1 MFCENRIVIAFD
13 FLIAPCIPQ
22 IGLHADRLHIVCK
35 FPDMIPQTAVLKV
48 DASAVV
54 LFDLSLIHISRTPL
68 HDHVRL
74 KYKWSDSQVVIR
86 FVILQIL
93 LAVVAY
99 LIVA

>member
-48 DASAVV
+48 DASAVI
-54 LFDLSLIHISRTPL
+54 LFRIGKREFFSRL
-68 HDHVRL
+68 R
-74 KYKWSDSQVVIR
+74 QIE
-86 FVILQIL
+86 FVSY
-93 LAVVAY
+93 A
-99 LIVA
+99 

>member
-54 LFDLSLIHISRTPL
+54 LFRIEN
-68 HDHVRL
+68 
-74 KYKWSDSQVVIR
+74 VI
-86 FVILQIL
+86 FFSFKTD
-93 LAVVAY
+93 
-99 LIVA
+99 

>member
-48 DASAVV
+48 DASAVI
-54 LFDLSLIHISRTPL
+54 LFRIGNVIFSRL
-68 HDHVRL
+68 R
-74 KYKWSDSQVVIR
+74 QIE
-86 FVILQIL
+86 FVSY
-93 LAVVAY
+93 A
-99 LIVA
+99 

>member
-54 LFDLSLIHISRTPL
+54 LFDIRKRILKRSPEIHL
-68 HDHVRL
+68 EEKRL
-74 KYKWSDSQVVIR
+74 TLD
-86 FVILQIL
+86 
-93 LAVVAY
+93 
-99 LIVA
+99 

>member
-54 LFDLSLIHISRTPL
+54 LFDIRKKRCSS
-68 HDHVRL
+68 RL
-74 KYKWSDSQVVIR
+74 K
-86 FVILQIL
+86 QIEF
-93 LAVVAY
+93 LAYA
-99 LIVA
+99 

>member
-48 DASAVV
+48 DASAVI
-54 LFDLSLIHISRTPL
+54 LFRIGKRDFSRL
-68 HDHVRL
+68 R
-74 KYKWSDSQVVIR
+74 QIE
-86 FVILQIL
+86 FVSY
-93 LAVVAY
+93 A
-99 LIVA
+99 

>member
-48 DASAVV
+48 DASAVI
-54 LFDLSLIHISRTPL
+54 LFRIGKRDFFSRL
-68 HDHVRL
+68 R
-74 KYKWSDSQVVIR
+74 QIE
-86 FVILQIL
+86 FVSY
-93 LAVVAY
+93 A
-99 LIVA
+99 